1 LNEAFRFNTQSQS
14 MQTPYGHLTYCS
26 NIHTGEGWQEHFSEL
41 KKNIPSIKKSVSP
54 NAKMGIGLRLA
65 NQASIDLSESQN
77 LELFKKWLIE
87 NDCYVFT
94 MNGFPYGGFHDTI
107 VKDNVHTP
115 DWTTTERVDY
125 TNRMFEIL
133 AKLLPNDMTEGGIS
147 TSPLSY
153 RFWWK
158 NDLELEQAT
167 RIATKN
173 ILLVV
178 DNLLII
184 RDKYNKVLHLDI
196 EPEPDGILENSDEFI
211 DWYNNFLLPMGE
223 EYFKEK
229 GFSKSES
236 QEIIRTHVQL
246 CFDICH
252 FGVSYEEPFE
262 VIDRFISEDIRIGKI
277 QISSALKVDF
287 SSDEI
292 AKIEAIAKYDE
303 PTYLHQVV
311 ARKMDGTFEKFR
323 DLKPALE
330 AFEKGKYAEWRVH
343 FHVPLFL
350 EQYNLLSSTQSEII
364 KTLNIQKQKP
374 FTNHLEIETYTWGV
388 LPTEFQMPLNESII
402 REIEWVNSVTRT
414 ASP

>member
-1 LNEAFRFNTQSQS
+1 